1 MFQALSKSARL
12 AHLYKAGFGRHLS
25 GMEAAP
31 TLLPN
36 ELTRYAYRARQAAIR
51 LPLVAAH
58 LGLRPFAK
66 RRAVQPRPAD
76 VRALQAQLAALLERD
91 CANVEHGLYSAR
103 LLFDMPVAEYIKQLP
118 SLATEVLRT
127 LRRSR

>member
-1 MFQALSKSARL
+1 MTSSYAHHKACESAVLPRSASVLFKALSNL
-12 AHLYKAGFGRHLS
+12 PIAHLYKARFGRHLS
-25 GMEAAP
+25 GMEASP

-66 RRAVQPRPAD
+66 SGPFQIRGFGLPNAWESLPKLPHNSQKAPIK
-76 VRALQAQLAALLERD
+76 LEELAQL
-91 CANVEHGLYSAR
+91 N
-103 LLFDMPVAEYIKQLP
+103 PLP
-118 SLATEVLRT
+118 G
-127 LRRSR
+127 

>member
-31 TLLPN
+31 TVLPN

-58 LGLRPFAK
+58 LGLRPFGK
-66 RRAVQPRPAD
+66 RRAVVPQAAEIK
-76 VRALQAQLAALLERD
+76 ALQTQLWALQDRD
-91 CANVEHGLYSAR
+91 CENAELGLYPAR
-103 LLFDMPVAEYIKQLP
+103 LLFDM
-118 SLATEVLRT
+118 
-127 LRRSR
+127 